1 MPDYDVLVIGSGP
14 GGYVAA
20 IRAAQLG
27 LKAAVVEKDAIG
39 GVCLN
44 WGCIPSKAL
53 LHSADLA
60 NDFKRAPEYGIGY
73 DNLRLDLN
81 VAVNRSREV
90 AGKMVGGV
98 QILLDQNKVEV
109 IKGTARLTGGTKVT
123 VAPGGEAIEAAN
135 LIIATGGVSR
145 SLPNVPVDGDRI
157 LTSREA
163 LELREVPRSIVIVGA
178 GPIGAE
184 FGYLYRTY
192 GAEVTIVE
200 LLEHVLPNEDVDVS
214 RAVERAFKDQG
225 IKVHTSTRVESVVP
239 GEGSVTVTIS
249 AGDKREAIEAER
261 CLIGVGFGPNT
272 DGLGLAE
279 AGVEL
284 DRGWVKID
292 DRART
297 NLANVYAIGDVTGR
311 LLLAHVASHQGV
323 TAVETIAG
331 RNPPPLD
338 YNKMPRAVYCAP
350 QVASLGLT
358 EAQAREKGFKV
369 RTGRFPIRAN
379 GKALAIG
386 ETEGFVK
393 LVAEEGTGD
402 ILGYH
407 MVGPN
412 ATEMIA
418 EASLGSVLETTPTE
432 LGFAVHAHPT
442 LSEAV
447 HEAALA
453 VSGES
458 IHFYAPLRSGG
469 GKG

>member
-1 MPDYDVLVIGSGP
+1 MPDFDVLIIGGGP

-27 LKAAVVEKDAIG
+27 LRTALVEKEAVG

-60 NDFKRAPEYGIGY
+60 NEFRRAAEYGIGY
-73 DNLRLDLN
+73 DNLRLDLG
-81 VAVNRSREV
+81 VAVDRSRQV
-90 AGKMVGGV
+90 AEKMVTGV
-98 QILLDQNKVEV
+98 ETLLDQNKVTV
-109 IKGTARLTGGTKVT
+109 IKGTAKLAGGTKAV
-123 VAPGGEAIEAAN
+123 VAPGGEVLEAAN
-135 LIIATGGVSR
+135 LIIATGGVTR
-145 SLPNVPVDGDRI
+145 SLPNVPIDGDRI

-163 LELREVPRSIVIVGA
+163 LELRETPRSIVIVGG

-192 GAEVTIVE
+192 GADVTIVE
-200 LLEHVLPNEDVDVS
+200 MLDRVLPNEDADVS
-214 RAVERAFKDQG
+214 RAVERAFKEQG
-225 IKVHTSTRVESVVP
+225 IAVRTGAKVESITT
-239 GEGSVTVTIS
+239 GAGGVTVAVS
-249 AGDKREAIEAER
+249 SGGKREDLVAER

-272 DGLGLAE
+272 AGLGVEE
-279 AGVEL
+279 AGIATE
-284 DRGWVKID
+284 RGWLKVD
-292 DRART
+292 DHART
-297 NLANVYAIGDVTGR
+297 NVPNVYAIGDVTGL

-331 RNPPPLD
+331 QEPPPLD
-338 YNKMPRAVYCAP
+338 YTKMPRAVYCAP

-358 EAQAREKGFKV
+358 EAQAKERGHSV
-369 RTGRFPIRAN
+369 RVGRFPFRAN

-393 LVAEEGTGD
+393 LVADQDSGD

-407 MVGPN
+407 IVGPN
-412 ATEMIA
+412 ATEAIA
-418 EASLGSVLETTPTE
+418 EASLGAVLETTPAE

-442 LSEAV
+442 LAEAV
-447 HEAALA
+447 KEAALA
-453 VSGES
+453 VGGNSV
-458 IHFYAPLRSGG
+458 HFYAPLRQAR
-469 GKG
+469 